1 MAPTLE
7 ATTSTS
13 TYANY
18 YSTDSSY
25 KSVEYVI
32 TYATGGAYEPEVIP
46 EEVNLTDWRGLMR
59 WFVGFSGNSRNVPV
73 WYVIRQPARERGQ
86 KRKMRLQKLYL

>member
-13 TYANY
+13 TYSRI

-32 TYATGGAYEPEVIP
+32 TYATSGTYEPEVIP
-46 EEVNLTDWRGLMR
+46 EEVNLTDWAGLCR
-59 WFVGFSGNSRNVPV
+59 WAVGFSGNSRKVPV
-73 WYVIRQPARERGQ
+73 GYVIRQPARERGQ

>member
-1 MAPTLE
+1 MALTLE

-13 TYANY
+13 IYINY

-32 TYATGGAYEPEVIP
+32 TYATCGNYEPYIIP
-46 EEVNLTDWRGLMR
+46 EEVNLTDWGGLMR
-59 WFVGFSGNSRNVPV
+59 WFVGFSGNPRKVPV
-73 WYVIRQPARERGQ
+73 GYVIRQPARERGQ
-86 KRKMRLQKLYL
+86 KRKMRVQKLYL